1 MGDPQS
7 EELAGELRPR
17 FLRLSQAMRRDTQG
31 LPVSIAQGAVLSLL
45 QARPRTVGELARAAG
60 VRPPSMTQIINR
72 MEELGWVARSQGAT
86 RGSQVEITA
95 LGRQVSAE
103 VTRRRVALLEQRV
116 EQLPDTEREILRAAL
131 PVLDR
136 MFGRPS
142 T

>member
-7 EELAGELRPR
+7 EELASELRPR

-31 LPVSIAQGAVLSLL
+31 LPVTIAQGAVLSLL
-45 QARPRTVGELARAAG
+45 RAGPRTVGELARAEG

-72 MEELGWVARSQGAT
+72 MEELGWVARPRGAL

-95 LGRQVSAE
+95 AGRQISAE
-103 VTRRRVALLEQRV
+103 VTGRRIALLEERV
-116 EQLPDTEREILRAAL
+116 DRLPPEEREILRAAL
-131 PVLDR
+131 PVLDHL
-136 MFGRPS
+136 FGRPS